1 MKEDG
6 TLIDPDKSA
15 RKCALLIIQELYDS
29 GDHIDYYDQIEGVDY
44 HRKVTWRDWA
54 ISSCETVLAAIRCP
68 LSACCILSVTS
79 SPTI

>member
-44 HRKVTWRDWA
+44 HRKVSYMA
-54 ISSCETVLAAIRCP
+54 
-68 LSACCILSVTS
+68 
-79 SPTI
+79 